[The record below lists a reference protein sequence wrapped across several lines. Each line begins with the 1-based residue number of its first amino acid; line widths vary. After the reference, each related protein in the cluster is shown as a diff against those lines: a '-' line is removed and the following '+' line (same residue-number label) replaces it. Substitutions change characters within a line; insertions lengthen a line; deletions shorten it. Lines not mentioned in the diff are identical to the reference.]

1 MEDGS
6 ISKISEYF
14 RSRKLEELQDVSNNF
29 TKFYGIQAPTISS
42 KNGNIDFLSIVQYRK
57 EQKKYETEERPEVC
71 LPLISNDVLEEC
83 EQSNRTWSC
92 VYLAYL
98 LERML
103 KTIRK
108 QKVDIIWKRTRTKMI
123 ENCKITS

>member
-1 MEDGS
+1 MKDEN
-6 ISKISEYF
+6 ISTISDYF
-14 RSRKLEELQDVSNNF
+14 QSKKLEELQDVSNNF
-29 TKFYGIQAPTISS
+29 TKFYGIQAPANSS
-42 KNGNIDFLSIVQYRK
+42 NSGNIDFLSIVHYKK

-71 LPLISNDVLEEC
+71 LPLISNDVLDEC
-83 EQSNRTWSC
+83 EQSNRNWSC

-108 QKVDIIWKRTRTKMI
+108 QNVDIIWKRTRTKMI
-123 ENCKITS
+123 KTVK

>member
-1 MEDGS
+1 MKDGN
-6 ISKISEYF
+6 ISTISEYF
-14 RSRKLEELQDVSNNF
+14 QSKKLEELQDVSNNF
-29 TKFYGIQAPTISS
+29 TKLYGIQAPANSS
-42 KNGNIDFLSIVQYRK
+42 NSGNIDFLSIVQYKK

-71 LPLISNDVLEEC
+71 LPLISNDVLDEC
-83 EQSNRTWSC
+83 EQSNRNWSC

-108 QKVDIIWKRTRTKMI
+108 QNVDIIWKRTRTKMI
-123 ENCKITS
+123 KTIK

>member
-1 MEDGS
+1 MKYGN
-6 ISKISEYF
+6 ISKVSEYF
-14 RSRKLEELQDVSNNF
+14 QSKKLEELKDVSNNF

-42 KNGNIDFLSIVQYRK
+42 NNGNIDFLSIVQYRK
-57 EQKKYETEERPEVC
+57 GQKKYETEARPEVC
-71 LPLISNDVLEEC
+71 LPLISNDVLDEC
-83 EQSNRTWSC
+83 EQSNRNWSC

-108 QKVDIIWKRTRTKMI
+108 QNVDIIWKRTRRKMI
-123 ENCKITS
+123 KTIK

>member
-1 MEDGS
+1 MKDGN
-6 ISKISEYF
+6 ISTISEYF
-14 RSRKLEELQDVSNNF
+14 QSKKLEELQDVSNNF
-29 TKFYGIQAPTISS
+29 TKFYGIQAPANSS
-42 KNGNIDFLSIVQYRK
+42 NSGNIDFISIVQYKK

-71 LPLISNDVLEEC
+71 LPLISNDVLDEC
-83 EQSNRTWSC
+83 EQSNRNWSC

-108 QKVDIIWKRTRTKMI
+108 QNVDIIWKRTRTKMI
-123 ENCKITS
+123 KTIK

>member
-1 MEDGS
+1 MKDGN
-6 ISKISEYF
+6 ISTISEYF
-14 RSRKLEELQDVSNNF
+14 QSKKLEELQDVSNNF
-29 TKFYGIQAPTISS
+29 TKFYGIQAPANSS
-42 KNGNIDFLSIVQYRK
+42 NSGNIDFVSIVQYKK

-71 LPLISNDVLEEC
+71 LPLISNDVLDEC
-83 EQSNRTWSC
+83 EQSNRNWSC

-108 QKVDIIWKRTRTKMI
+108 QNVDIIWKRTRTKMI
-123 ENCKITS
+123 KTIK

>member
-1 MEDGS
+1 MKDGN
-6 ISKISEYF
+6 ISTISEYF
-14 RSRKLEELQDVSNNF
+14 QSKKLEELQDVSNNF
-29 TKFYGIQAPTISS
+29 TKLYGIQAPANSS
-42 KNGNIDFLSIVQYRK
+42 NSGNIDFVSIVQYKK

-71 LPLISNDVLEEC
+71 LPLISNDVLDEC
-83 EQSNRTWSC
+83 EQSNRNWSC

-108 QKVDIIWKRTRTKMI
+108 QNVDIIWKRTRTKMI
-123 ENCKITS
+123 KTIK

>member
-1 MEDGS
+1 MKDGN
-6 ISKISEYF
+6 ISTISEYF
-14 RSRKLEELQDVSNNF
+14 QSKKLEELQDVSNNF
-29 TKFYGIQAPTISS
+29 TKFYGIQAPANSS
-42 KNGNIDFLSIVQYRK
+42 NSGNIDFLSIVQYKK

-71 LPLISNDVLEEC
+71 LPLISNDVLDEC
-83 EQSNRTWSC
+83 EQSNRNWSC

-108 QKVDIIWKRTRTKMI
+108 QNVDIIWKRTRTKMI
-123 ENCKITS
+123 KTVK